1 MMAIFKTEK
10 EIAEST
16 AKLILSS
23 GDFSGWR
30 YFILNADNSG
40 AAAL

>member
-1 MMAIFKTEK
+1 MMAIFDCEK
-10 EIAEST
+10 EKAEKIAEN
-16 AKLILSS
+16 ILSS
-23 GDFSGWR
+23 GDFEGWK